1 MKNRANHIIA
11 LLLALFFLV
20 AGSGI
25 NVVKFCCDI
34 CSEHGI
40 EEVAL
45 KSCSSFHHHERDCC
59 KTSNSHDCDTD
70 SDMACSDISHQTNG
84 CHILR
89 LKVET
94 PVLVDGAAEFVFPTD
109 FLAVFHFI
117 HADLVLCAENE
128 ILPTHSPPNYIFP
141 SGREILSQKSVLI
154 I

>member
-1 MKNRANHIIA
+1 MNKLIKHSVS
-11 LLLALFFLV
+11 LLLAIFFV
-20 AGSGI
+20 FAGSGMNI
-25 NVVKFCCDI
+25 IQYCCNI

-40 EEVAL
+40 EEVAE
-45 KSCSSFHHHERDCC
+45 KSCSSFHHHADDCC
-59 KTSNSHDCDTD
+59 GTSEDHKHADDI
-70 SDMACSDISHQTNG
+70 ACSDITHHTQG

-89 LKVET
+89 LNVET
-94 PVLVDGAAEFVFPTD
+94 PVLVDGATEIIFPTQ

-117 HADLVLCAENE
+117 HADLVLSAENE